1 MYLAH
6 RIQQPI
12 PKLLVRIFANFRSI
26 RTFLQLLFDFLYLFV
41 WGVKKSW
48 RIRIFSFWIWGWI
61 WWARYFY
68 ICLKMKSLLL
78 LSSPVYSF
86 IFLSKSQSILFLF
99 YDYIVEEIHQT
110 SWINLWNENIKKK
123 FCPMREQYT
132 LAEVVCFSDRNS
144 AVICIFSYLTG
155 LLYPMI

>member
-12 PKLLVRIFANFRSI
+12 PKLLVRIFANLRPI
-26 RTFLQLLFDFLYLFV
+26 RTFLRLLFDFLFLFA
-41 WGVKKSW
+41 KAKSW
-48 RIRIFSFWIWGWI
+48 KFRILSFWIGGWI

-68 ICLKMKSLLL
+68 IFLKMKLLLL
-78 LSSPVYSF
+78 LSSPIYSF

-110 SWINLWNENIKKK
+110 SWINLWNENIKRSFLSYARTIHIRWSCLLFRPE
-123 FCPMREQYT
+123 FCRH
-132 LAEVVCFSDRNS
+132 LHILLSNRSF
-144 AVICIFSYLTG
+144 ILT
-155 LLYPMI
+155 MI

>member
-26 RTFLQLLFDFLYLFV
+26 RTFFTINCLIISFFLFAKWV
-41 WGVKKSW
+41 TKSW
-48 RIRIFSFWIWGWI
+48 KFRILSFWIGGWI

-68 ICLKMKSLLL
+68 IFLKMKLLLL

-110 SWINLWNENIKKK
+110 SWINLWNENMKKK
-123 FCPMREQYT
+123 LFVLCASNT
-132 LAEVVCFSDRNS
+132 H
-144 AVICIFSYLTG
+144 
-155 LLYPMI
+155 